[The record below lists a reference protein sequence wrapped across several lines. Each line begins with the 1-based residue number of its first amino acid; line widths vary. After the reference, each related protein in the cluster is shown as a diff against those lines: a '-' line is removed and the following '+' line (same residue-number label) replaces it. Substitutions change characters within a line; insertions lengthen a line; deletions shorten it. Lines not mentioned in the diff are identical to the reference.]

1 MIDVTCAIILKGNK
15 ILVTQRSE
23 LMSLSLKWEFPGGKI
38 ELNETAEYCLH
49 REIKEEL
56 NLEISILKRLEP
68 KSFDYGNFKINL
80 IPFIAKYMS
89 GDISLAEHISFK
101 WLTREELKTLDW
113 ALADIA
119 VLEEFLKLHYDTTWT
134 L

>member
-23 LMSLSLKWEFPGGKI
+23 IMSHPFKWEFPGGKI
-38 ELNETAEYCLH
+38 ELNETAEYCLY

-68 KSFDYGNFKINL
+68 KPFDYGSFAINL
-80 IPFIAKYMS
+80 IPFITKYLS
-89 GDISLAEHISFK
+89 GDITLAEHTSFK
-101 WLTREELKTLDW
+101 WLAPEELKTLDW
-113 ALADIA
+113 ALADIP
-119 VLEEFLKLHYDTTWT
+119 VLEEFLKLYYDTTWT

>member
-1 MIDVTCAIILKGNK
+1 MIDVTCAIILKGK
-15 ILVTQRSE
+15 KVLVTQRSE
-23 LMSLSLKWEFPGGKI
+23 IMNLPLKWEFPGGKI
-38 ELNETAEYCLH
+38 ELNETAEFCLH

-56 NLEISILKRLEP
+56 NIEISILKRIESKP
-68 KSFDYGNFKINL
+68 FNYGNFKINL
-80 IPFIAKYMS
+80 IPFVTKYVS

-101 WLTREELKTLDW
+101 WLAPEELKTLDW
-113 ALADIA
+113 ALADIP

>member
-1 MIDVTCAIILKGNK
+1 MIDVACAIILKGNR

-23 LMSLSLKWEFPGGKI
+23 IMSLPLKWEFPGGKI

-68 KSFDYGNFKINL
+68 KPFDYGNFNINL
-80 IPFIAKYMS
+80 IPFVTKYVS
-89 GDISLAEHISFK
+89 GDISLAEHKSFK
-101 WLTREELKTLDW
+101 WLNQEELRTLDW

>member
-23 LMSLSLKWEFPGGKI
+23 IMSHPLKWEFPGGKI

-56 NLEISILKRLEP
+56 NLKISILKRLEP
-68 KSFDYGNFKINL
+68 NLFDYGDFEINL
-80 IPFIAKYMS
+80 IPFVTKYIS
-89 GDISLAEHISFK
+89 GNISLAEHKNFK
-101 WLTREELKTLDW
+101 WLTQERLKTLDW
-113 ALADIA
+113 TLADIA
-119 VLEEFLKLHYDTTWT
+119 VLNEFLEFHYDTTRT